1 MASQS
6 GQRQG
11 TMATLGTGTPR
22 RTPPQS
28 RSSGQSQA
36 ARGRGLGFHTQDSWS
51 HLLWKLQGTRPP
63 VYPPGPG
70 APGGFSTAAHQAA
83 ASPSS
88 PATCQLSL
96 GAVPEAET
104 ASLRSGEAEMR
115 ISTQQGLSGGSS
127 QTVKNLPAMRET
139 WLQFLG
145 QEDPLEKGM
154 ATPSSI
160 FAWRIPGIEEPG
172 EIQFEF
178 VKS

>member
-1 MASQS
+1 MLFRSQLSASHQRFLTTQPSLRHTCISPEHQHLQNCRGGAGCREVASQS

-115 ISTQQGLSGGSS
+115 ISTQQGLSGGSY
-127 QTVKNLPAMRET
+127 
-139 WLQFLG
+139 
-145 QEDPLEKGM
+145 
-154 ATPSSI
+154 
-160 FAWRIPGIEEPG
+160 
-172 EIQFEF
+172 
-178 VKS
+178 